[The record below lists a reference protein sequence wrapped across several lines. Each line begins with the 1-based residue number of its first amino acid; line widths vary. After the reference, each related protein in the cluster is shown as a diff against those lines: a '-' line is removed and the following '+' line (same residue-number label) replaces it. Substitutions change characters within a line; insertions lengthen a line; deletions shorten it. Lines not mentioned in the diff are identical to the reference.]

1 VFGGSLLLTY
11 ELGSCFTP
19 TGSTTWRSANRWLFL
34 WYAEL
39 CLWKAPISMGT
50 ILFRHFNHGK
60 TILTAAMY
68 RQYCLVMYKMCGNQT
83 CKDGGW
89 TERDEASWVT
99 SHVLR
104 KPPVNAII
112 SGTLHKHPTTH
123 EYWLSSTP
131 CLIQQ
136 YHTFHPLSDTFHP
149 LSDMFHPLSD
159 TTVPYVPPPV
169 WYNRQYNMNKQWV
182 HVPHLYD
189 IVLCVEVTVRWRLDK
204 TCLWRWGCKPW
215 DMCPLPSGL

>member
-1 VFGGSLLLTY
+1 MKQACPSSVQPQVSCDLYDFSRQCYCHLKNIPECRLCLGWSLLLTY

-19 TGSTTWRSANRWLFL
+19 TDSTTWRSANQWLFL

-50 ILFRHFNHGK
+50 ILFRHFNHSK

-68 RQYCLVMYKMCGNQT
+68 RQYCLVMYQTCGNQT
-83 CKDGGW
+83 CKDWGW
-89 TERDEASWVT
+89 TERVEASWVT
-99 SHVLR
+99 PHVLC

-112 SGTLHKHPTTH
+112 SSGTLHKRPTTH

-136 YHTFHPLSDTFHP
+136 YHEEVLGLRSTPCLVQQ
-149 LSDMFHPLSD
+149 
-159 TTVPYVPPPV
+159 TV
-169 WYNRQYNMNKQWV
+169 QY
-182 HVPHLYD
+182 
-189 IVLCVEVTVRWRLDK
+189 E
-204 TCLWRWGCKPW
+204 
-215 DMCPLPSGL
+215 